1 MKQRYFVEM
10 TDTYCGEANYSWVH
24 RFIVTA
30 SSFRGAMRVV
40 TRETGYY
47 AHKVMDCGDFAR
59 YNVRGACVTF
69 FVNSI
74 PDGAEGVRTLESMY
88 NVKVLN

>member
-1 MKQRYFVEM
+1 MKHRYFVEM
-10 TDTYCGEANYSWVH
+10 TDTFGGEPNYSWVN

-47 AHKVMDCGDFAR
+47 AHKVMDCGDFAQ
-59 YNVRGACVTF
+59 YDVRGACITY
-69 FVNSI
+69 FVNGI
-74 PDGAEGVRTLESMY
+74 PDGADGVKTIEAMY